1 MQSSGLYDSSRRSK
15 SAEDGHVVLPVLDLG
30 QNLEQKL
37 RDAMLLENPVDWKIV
52 QIQLPASKKNQI
64 ISPYQQ
70 IVSAIDKFLRDH
82 GGAELT
88 EDLRSDIPRRWE
100 RHGDLVMID
109 ACFQN
114 PFWGQYGKIVCLLGQ
129 LFRTSGLFGSGFR
142 PMELIWMQISK
153 RINIFLSISMSEDYF
168 WGF

>member
-1 MQSSGLYDSSRRSK
+1 MQTIGLYDSSRRSK

-70 IVSAIDKFLRDH
+70 IVSVIDKFLRDH

-114 PFWGQYGKIVCLLGQ
+114 PFWRQYG
-129 LFRTSGLFGSGFR
+129 
-142 PMELIWMQISK
+142 
-153 RINIFLSISMSEDYF
+153 
-168 WGF
+168 